1 MNIRIN
7 GTDVGCMPC
16 VDKCNCEKGDS
27 AMVFVHKQML
37 TSVYNADEAFSAG
50 TLFPE
55 LRKPF
60 LAGGC

>member
-1 MNIRIN
+1 MKIKISES
-7 GTDVGCMPC
+7 DMQCMPC
-16 VDKCNCEKGDS
+16 AEQCNCEKGDS
-27 AMVFVHKQML
+27 AMVFVKVQKIGA
-37 TSVYNADEAFSAG
+37 VYNTDEAFSAG